1 MPPEFNHFA
10 RFSATALCMVF
21 TLDGCPFHYAR
32 IRSKS
37 GISICC
43 RKLRFK
49 YNWLIFFMDILEL
62 QNTTDTIA
70 DCRKLVTSNSSNPI
84 FFSQK
89 SILHNSCKNCSELPS
104 YIGTLALG
112 KHRYRTNGR
121 DELWIFYLL
130 SFVQKVLSNFQSILF
145 AYVWTRLLKHTSTF
159 AIREIIMLKWKKG

>member
-21 TLDGCPFHYAR
+21 TLDGCPFHYAH
-32 IRSKS
+32 IWSKS

-43 RKLRFK
+43 R
-49 YNWLIFFMDILEL
+49 
-62 QNTTDTIA
+62 Q
-70 DCRKLVTSNSSNPI
+70 LVTSNSSNPL

-89 SILHNSCKNCSELPS
+89 SILHNSCQNCSELPS

-130 SFVQKVLSNFQSILF
+130 SFVQKVMSNFQSILF
-145 AYVWTRLLKHTSTF
+145 AYVWTRLLKHTLYVRYSGNNNL
-159 AIREIIMLKWKKG
+159 LKWKKDSAS